1 MRKSKFFL
9 LLVVCLFIYTD
20 SDAQRIKDKRASVS
34 NNRLPSEPL
43 PAEFTTYSISINP
56 IGEALSAIG
65 LTPKDLGDKYLTL
78 RAFKKLPEG
87 GHFHI
92 NAKVNPFRLISSE
105 EKANTITTKDKN
117 GNAKKTT
124 QYHRTMLYQVPV
136 TFTIEDKNGKIIEQQ
151 IYGSS
156 AEGTSYQFLKS
167 KKTPFNSK
175 AELAKAWSN
184 RKATYNKL
192 QKEAINKAFSTF
204 STLIKRKYD
213 ISINETFLAI
223 QVPTGKKVAN
233 ADEFASNAEA
243 AIKVMKA
250 IKPNIPNDE
259 TKKNFQP
266 MIDFW
271 TAQKDNFSPDNKK
284 EVKIHHACLY
294 NLAVAN
300 LLTENFED
308 AEKYASLA
316 VNTKKKKSITSSLKN
331 LIESRHKTMKEQG
344 VTTLYFPIDIS
355 TATAPEGVNYEKY
368 EPKEPVIVPAKAP
381 VDRSVKYDGY
391 YITTSGDSL
400 VGTYVFQRG
409 IGEDPRFYQEK
420 NLKFVYN
427 KKGSPVE
434 MNVTPHRFKRGSFN
448 GRTFSVI
455 KRRGSLS
462 IKKFYYAVE
471 VIQSGPKMKLLQIF
485 PMEIKKDGSLPDP
498 QTLITVSGED
508 GYVNVGD
515 FKNPKFIN
523 WKKGFASLFQDCE
536 VLYAEIRVGEYGR
549 DLASIAEAVSVYNK
563 GNCK

>member
-20 SDAQRIKDKRASVS
+20 SDAQRIKDKRANVS